1 MLRLGV
7 RLCPHEKFVGIS
19 LLIPEI
25 FNEIAN
31 NSIIHSR
38 NRFYLLLINELHSV
52 GDGLWIINYPLI
64 KLFREYFGYFVL
76 DKDLVVQVK
85 EPGTNTKNSM
95 SSGHREKTSGG
106 ESDRREDELT
116 SPYLELL
123 MFSKKSYK
131 NLPLD
136 KNQPIRWFEYGAY
149 YRDYQKGCFGLKIHS
164 TTRFFEPSTGKV
176 WISKKPDGIKV
187 KVCSQDELEPAK
199 DIDGQI
205 IHSGKSRCD
214 YLVNPLCS
222 HLSIKV
228 RRKKMKESRQPVWE
242 FQDVL
247 QTRDVRNFVDG
258 GSIDTP
264 EKAKQIFEKY
274 FGGV

>member
-1 MLRLGV
+1 M
-7 RLCPHEKFVGIS
+7 S
-19 LLIPEI
+19 LSTEG
-25 FNEIAN
+25 
-31 NSIIHSR
+31 R
-38 NRFYLLLINELHSV
+38 
-52 GDGLWIINYPLI
+52 
-64 KLFREYFGYFVL
+64 KL
-76 DKDLVVQVK
+76 
-85 EPGTNTKNSM
+85 NA
-95 SSGHREKTSGG
+95 
-106 ESDRREDELT
+106 EDED

-164 TTRFFEPSTGKV
+164 TTRFYEPSTGKV
-176 WISKKPDGIKV
+176 WISKKSDGIKI
-187 KVCSQDELEPAK
+187 KVCSQDEIELSK

-264 EKAKQIFEKY
+264 EKAKEIFEKY
-274 FGGV
+274 FGSKPI

>member
-1 MLRLGV
+1 M
-7 RLCPHEKFVGIS
+7 
-19 LLIPEI
+19 
-25 FNEIAN
+25 N
-31 NSIIHSR
+31 
-38 NRFYLLLINELHSV
+38 
-52 GDGLWIINYPLI
+52 
-64 KLFREYFGYFVL
+64 
-76 DKDLVVQVK
+76 KDFVVQIK
-85 EPGTNTKNSM
+85 ESGANTKNSM
-95 SSGHREKTSGG
+95 SGHTSDGGASGERPIKK
-106 ESDRREDELT
+106 EDELT

-176 WISKKPDGIKV
+176 WISKKSDGIKV
-187 KVCSQDELEPAK
+187 KVCSPEAEIETTK
-199 DIDGQI
+199 GIDGQI

-247 QTRDVRNFVDG
+247 QTRGMGNFVDG
-258 GSIDTP
+258 DSIDTP
-264 EKAKQIFEKY
+264 EKAKEIFEKY